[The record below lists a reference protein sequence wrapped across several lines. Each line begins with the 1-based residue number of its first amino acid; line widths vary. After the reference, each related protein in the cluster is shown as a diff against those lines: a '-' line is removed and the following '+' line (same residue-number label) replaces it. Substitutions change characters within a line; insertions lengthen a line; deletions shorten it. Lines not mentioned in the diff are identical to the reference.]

1 MAQNDAGD
9 PPAESKIMT
18 FEYLRILV
26 VDDNANMRRLIN
38 TILRSVGV
46 LDVAD
51 IDNGTDA
58 LAMIKDWKPD
68 LLLVDYVMDGL
79 DGGEFTRRV
88 RSEID
93 VPGSRLPIIIVTGY
107 SELWRL
113 NEAKKAGANDFIV
126 KPFTTKALV
135 NRIRRTMSHDLTL
148 EEADRQT
155 EVKAPG

>member
-1 MAQNDAGD
+1 M
-9 PPAESKIMT
+9 K
-18 FEYLRILV
+18 FEDLRILV

-46 LDVAD
+46 LDVVD
-51 IDNGTDA
+51 IDNGADA
-58 LAMIKDWKPD
+58 LAMIQEWKPD

-79 DGGEFTRRV
+79 DGVEFTRRV
-88 RSEID
+88 RSDID
-93 VPGSRLPIIIVTGY
+93 TPDNRLPIIIVTGY

-135 NRIRRTMSHDLTL
+135 NRIQRTMSQGLTL
-148 EEADRQT
+148 EDVGRQDEA
-155 EVKAPG
+155 KPAH

>member
-1 MAQNDAGD
+1 MAHDEASD
-9 PPAESKIMT
+9 PPLESRIMK
-18 FEYLRILV
+18 FEDLRILV
-26 VDDNANMRRLIN
+26 VDDNVNMRRLIN
-38 TILRSVGV
+38 TILYSVGV
-46 LDVAD
+46 REVVEV
-51 IDNGTDA
+51 DNGADA

-79 DGGEFTRRV
+79 DGVEFTRRV

-93 VPGSRLPIIIVTGY
+93 SSGTRLPIIIVTGY

-135 NRIRRTMSHDLTL
+135 NRIQRTMSRDLTL
-148 EEADRQT
+148 TEADRQA
-155 EVKAPG
+155 EASPAS

>member
-1 MAQNDAGD
+1 M
-9 PPAESKIMT
+9 K
-18 FEYLRILV
+18 FEDLRILV
-26 VDDNANMRRLIN
+26 VDDNVNMRRLIN
-38 TILRSVGV
+38 TILYSVGV
-46 LDVAD
+46 REVVEV
-51 IDNGTDA
+51 DNGADA

-79 DGGEFTRRV
+79 DGVEFTRRV

-93 VPGSRLPIIIVTGY
+93 SSGTRLPIIIVTGY

-135 NRIRRTMSHDLTL
+135 NRIQRTMSRDLTL
-148 EEADRQT
+148 TEADRQA
-155 EVKAPG
+155 EASPAS